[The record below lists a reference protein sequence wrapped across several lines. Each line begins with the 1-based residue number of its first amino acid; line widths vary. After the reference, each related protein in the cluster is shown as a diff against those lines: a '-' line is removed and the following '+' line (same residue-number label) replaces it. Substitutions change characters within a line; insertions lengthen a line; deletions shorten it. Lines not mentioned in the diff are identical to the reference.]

1 MLLPRATIGRGII
14 STALFMLYCSQSTQ
28 AQQYQ
33 YGVGRDVDPGRLH
46 GVSTLRAI
54 GGFQRVGVNSAL
66 DAAKRNKDAPVLPFG
81 GSGKNQRMARGLSND
96 FSRSASIDGKGAFQS
111 RISSPIEGARD
122 LFRQTASVRSALG
135 GSEQL
140 RGMRGPGFQQYGDTR
155 SMRSGGGMESLARNY
170 RSSSNSQYL
179 YGMSGYAGKI
189 NTLMGSNRSAS
200 QNIAVGSA
208 ESQEAPEGPKN
219 TTLPSVSLDSVIKE
233 RLDGQM
239 KSYLSRGES
248 ELRSGKYHEAYN
260 TYKLAGIIESG
271 NRPAKQ
277 GIIYAS
283 IATERY
289 TVARNTLFWLLEH
302 DPDVVT
308 QTIDIDT
315 VFGNRTIAQRHLGAL
330 NSFVTVNSA
339 PDYICLQ
346 AFILWNAGDKTRALS
361 LARGAAAETEPN
373 SVHHILVSR
382 MEAGMQTSAPLNP
395 PSSTPQA
402 EATNSIQ

>member
-14 STALFMLYCSQSTQ
+14 STALLLLYCSQSTQ

-33 YGVGRDVDPGRLH
+33 YGVGRDIDPGRLH
-46 GVSTLRAI
+46 GVSTLRTI
-54 GGFQRVGVNSAL
+54 GGFQRVAGNSTL
-66 DAAKRNKDAPVLPFG
+66 EVAKRNRGAPVLPFG
-81 GSGKNQRMARGLSND
+81 GSGRNQKMARGLSND

-111 RISSPIEGARD
+111 RISSPIEGSRD

-140 RGMRGPGFQQYGDTR
+140 RGMSGLGFQQYGDTR
-155 SMRSGGGMESLARNY
+155 SARNGGGMESLAKNY
-170 RSSSNSQYL
+170 RSSCNSQYL
-179 YGMSGYAGKI
+179 YGTSGHAGRI
-189 NTLMGSNRSAS
+189 NTLMGGNRSAS

-208 ESQEAPEGPKN
+208 ESRETPEGQKK
-219 TTLPSVSLDSVIKE
+219 TALPSVSLDSIIKE

-260 TYKLAGIIESG
+260 TYKLADIIESG

-302 DPDVVT
+302 DPDVMT
-308 QTIDIDT
+308 KTIDVDT
-315 VFGNRTIAQRHLGAL
+315 VFGNRTTAQRHLGAL

-346 AFILWNAGDKTRALS
+346 AFIAWSAGDKTRALS

-382 MEAGMQTSAPLNP
+382 MEAGMQTNAPSNP
-395 PSSTPQA
+395 PSATTQA
-402 EATNSIQ
+402 EATSSIQ